1 MAAVHSEMNH
11 GLHDHYEDS
20 DEEVLLSDP
29 SEDGDGGERTE
40 DDYDYSPSREEHFE
54 DAEGEEDFK
63 SVQDDLELR
72 HAEDEARVT
81 ALLAEQR
88 AIAQHAEQEPSAIS
102 SVAFE
107 QMGDAQKHAI
117 RQLNILKYRK
127 SDLNLSVLEGFT
139 EDNLHTRIGAIFQE
153 HVAHFSD
160 NDVNNL
166 AEDLLPVVKQLESGS
181 KAHRSTEATEGASP
195 SVSKLAQEH
204 AEPSGKPE
212 ALGAAANGHSEQSPT
227 FSTAPQ
233 SPDASKPSEEGSKSP
248 INVDALF
255 KQAAVKYGGSAE
267 LQKPAETSKPAE
279 AVKENTSTSGTE
291 DTKAP
296 AGASPRSAMPSLPA
310 RPAARGSAM
319 PSLPARPARTSAG
332 PPASAGPAPSSKGTA
347 MPSLPPRTTKVP
359 TADATPVPAAPA
371 AAEPKQQQPPAAQQ
385 AQTGNTMPWS
395 SAQQGA
401 PNGAQNGGDGL
412 PNRTGAPA
420 GGRAPPSANGGA
432 ISRSGP
438 GAGGNPPGGNQGN
451 IPAEDDNSEAA
462 IMRRKVLGLHVL
474 LLRIALRL
482 GQNPRSSLVQQVVYR
497 LDLAESIRAPTR
509 GPRRNPFET
518 ALAEAERQEAA
529 AGPPAELPFSA
540 TILCVGI
547 TGVGKTATIHSVLG
561 LPPPGMGGFEP
572 QTKQVRVLEGAING
586 IRVRFIDTPGLQA
599 AASAVGYN
607 ARVLSQI
614 RKAHRKYK
622 PDNVLYFDRMDQVR
636 RDQSDIPVLRALTN
650 SLGAAMWFNCILVLT
665 HAAAAPPDN
674 NNGPMTY
681 DVYANQRCH
690 TLQQAIRFAAGDQ
703 RLMNPLAPAE
713 NHPNCRRNAA
723 GEPVLP
729 SGNPWK
735 QQMLLLCLSS
745 KILSDADNLLK
756 ISATNTG
763 PASRL
768 QQMLRGQRLP
778 PIPHLLSVMVQ
789 PKQPRKYPEEERDI
803 MREDEIAAL
812 PTEEERRREMRKRR
826 EFLKMRREE
835 AKADDGVQVAIPAP
849 DPPLPPTFDADV
861 TAHRYRFLEQPG
873 GWLARP
879 FVEPTGLDHDDGI
892 DGLSTERSLVL
903 RRKGQ
908 YLGGIPV
915 FAMAQ
920 MQKDKNQQML
930 NADVEA
936 SVYHNARL
944 VSTGAL
950 DVMTTQRDLIYT
962 ARAETR
968 VKIHPRDKAALGI
981 TIARLVEEGGPP
993 TKGPVAIG
1001 AKVENRIKLHKKAKL
1016 VSTLGRM
1023 TCKTRMGR
1031 ENATA
1036 GQAELKLRLG
1046 DDQRSQVVA
1055 GTSFMNFRNDMAIA
1069 GNLAAQFS
1077 PTSETQVVSRCS
1089 LNSKSAGSVSMRV
1102 TSHDY
1107 PQLGYSLI
1115 VPVASAIINRIRGKD
1130 MY

>member
-1 MAAVHSEMNH
+1 
-11 GLHDHYEDS
+11 
-20 DEEVLLSDP
+20 
-29 SEDGDGGERTE
+29 
-40 DDYDYSPSREEHFE
+40 
-54 DAEGEEDFK
+54 
-63 SVQDDLELR
+63 
-72 HAEDEARVT
+72 
-81 ALLAEQR
+81 
-88 AIAQHAEQEPSAIS
+88 
-102 SVAFE
+102 
-107 QMGDAQKHAI
+107 
-117 RQLNILKYRK
+117 
-127 SDLNLSVLEGFT
+127 
-139 EDNLHTRIGAIFQE
+139 
-153 HVAHFSD
+153 
-160 NDVNNL
+160 
-166 AEDLLPVVKQLESGS
+166 
-181 KAHRSTEATEGASP
+181 
-195 SVSKLAQEH
+195 
-204 AEPSGKPE
+204 
-212 ALGAAANGHSEQSPT
+212 
-227 FSTAPQ
+227 
-233 SPDASKPSEEGSKSP
+233 
-248 INVDALF
+248 
-255 KQAAVKYGGSAE
+255 
-267 LQKPAETSKPAE
+267 
-279 AVKENTSTSGTE
+279 
-291 DTKAP
+291 
-296 AGASPRSAMPSLPA
+296 
-310 RPAARGSAM
+310 
-319 PSLPARPARTSAG
+319 
-332 PPASAGPAPSSKGTA
+332 
-347 MPSLPPRTTKVP
+347 
-359 TADATPVPAAPA
+359 
-371 AAEPKQQQPPAAQQ
+371 
-385 AQTGNTMPWS
+385 
-395 SAQQGA
+395 
-401 PNGAQNGGDGL
+401 
-412 PNRTGAPA
+412 
-420 GGRAPPSANGGA
+420 
-432 ISRSGP
+432 
-438 GAGGNPPGGNQGN
+438 
-451 IPAEDDNSEAA
+451 
-462 IMRRKVLGLHVL
+462 MRRKVLGLHVL

-518 ALAEAERQEAA
+518 ALAEAERQEAES
-529 AGPPAELPFSA
+529 GPPAELPFSA

-561 LPPPGMGGFEP
+561 LPPPAMGSFEP
-572 QTKQVRVLEGAING
+572 ETKQVRVLDGAING

-607 ARVLSQI
+607 ARILAQI

-745 KILSDADNLLK
+745 KILSDADSLLK

-763 PASRL
+763 AWPASRL

-789 PKQPRKYPEEERDI
+789 PKLPRKYPEEERDI

-812 PTEEERRREMRKRR
+812 PTEEERRREI
-826 EFLKMRREE
+826 RREE
-835 AKADDGVQVAIPAP
+835 AKADDGAQVSIPAP

-861 TAHRYRFLEQPG
+861 STHRYRFLEQPG

-892 DGLSTERSLVL
+892 DGLSTERSIVL

-908 YLGGIPV
+908 HVGGIPL

-936 SVYHNARL
+936 SVYHTSRL
-944 VSTGAL
+944 VSTAAL
-950 DVMTTQRDLIYT
+950 DLMTTQRDLIYT

-968 VKIHPRDKAALGI
+968 LKIHPKDKAALGI
-981 TIARLVEEGGPP
+981 TVARL
-993 TKGPVAIG
+993 GPVAVG
-1001 AKVENRIKLHKKAKL
+1001 LKAENRLKLHKKAKL

-1046 DDQRSQVVA
+1046 DDQRSQIVA

-1077 PTSETQVVSRCS
+1077 PTPETQVVSRCS

-1107 PQLGYSLI
+1107 PQLGYSLL
-1115 VPVASAIINRIRGKD
+1115 VPIASALINRLRGKD

>member
-1 MAAVHSEMNH
+1 MAAVHSEVNH

-29 SEDGDGGERTE
+29 SEDGDGGDCTD
-40 DDYDYSPSREEHFE
+40 DDYEYSHDAEEHFE
-54 DAEGEEDFK
+54 DADGDEDFK
-63 SVQDDLELR
+63 SVQDDLEIR
-72 HAEDEARVT
+72 HAEEDARVN

-88 AIAQHAEQEPSAIS
+88 AQE
-102 SVAFE
+102 E
-107 QMGDAQKHAI
+107 HLEDAQKPSAGVGDEQRHAL
-117 RQLNILKYRK
+117 RQLNILKNNK
-127 SDLNLSVLEGFT
+127 PDLDMAVLDGFT

-153 HVAHFSD
+153 RVAHFSD
-160 NDVNNL
+160 NDVANM
-166 AEDLLPVVKQLESGS
+166 AKDLLPLVKSMQSAPG
-181 KAHRSTEATEGASP
+181 ATRSTEGGAATPSKSP
-195 SVSKLAQEH
+195 VAEEHSEPAGQHH
-204 AEPSGKPE
+204 AES
-212 ALGAAANGHSEQSPT
+212 AATNGHAAPSTGPSSAPESP
-227 FSTAPQ
+227 AP
-233 SPDASKPSEEGSKSP
+233 SHPTEEAPKSP
-248 INVDALF
+248 INVEGLF
-255 KQAAVKYGGSAE
+255 RKAAAKFGGSTAKP
-267 LQKPAETSKPAE
+267 QPAETKGNMEAKVAE
-279 AVKENTSTSGTE
+279 AAATQGATE
-291 DTKAP
+291 SKAP
-296 AGASPRSAMPSLPA
+296 NSASTRSAMPSLPA

-319 PSLPARPARTSAG
+319 PSLPARPPRTSAA
-332 PPASAGPAPSSKGTA
+332 PPGSSGGSTGGAG
-347 MPSLPPRTTKVP
+347 PSLPPRTSPAAKAP
-359 TADATPVPAAPA
+359 AAEAEPAPAAP
-371 AAEPKQQQPPAAQQ
+371 EQPPASQ

-395 SAQQGA
+395 GAQQGA
-401 PNGAQNGGDGL
+401 GPGAQNGGSGL
-412 PNRTGAPA
+412 PNGTGAPHNR
-420 GGRAPPSANGGA
+420 GPPAANGG
-432 ISRSGP
+432 ILSRSGP
-438 GAGGNPPGGNQGN
+438 GASPSGGNPPGGNQGN
-451 IPAEDDNSEAA
+451 VPAEDDNSEANV
-462 IMRRKVLGLHVL
+462 MRRKVLGLHVL

-518 ALAEAERQEAA
+518 ALAEAERQEAE

-561 LPPPGMGGFEP
+561 LPPPNLGGFEP
-572 QTKQVRVLEGAING
+572 ETKQVRVLDGAING

-607 ARVLSQI
+607 ARVLGQI

-622 PDNVLYFDRMDQVR
+622 PDNVLYFDRMDKVR

-665 HAAAAPPDN
+665 HANAAPPDN

-690 TLQQAIRFAAGDQ
+690 TLQQSIRFAAGDQ

-729 SGNPWK
+729 SGVPWK

-745 KILSDADNLLK
+745 KILSDADSLLK

-789 PKQPRKYPEEERDI
+789 PKQPRKYPEDERDI

-826 EFLKMRREE
+826 EFLKLRREE
-835 AKADDGVQVAIPAP
+835 AKADDGAQVSIPAP

-861 TAHRYRFLEQPG
+861 SAHRYRFLEQPG

-892 DGLSTERSLVL
+892 DGLSTERSIVL

-908 YLGGIPV
+908 HVGGIPL

-936 SVYHNARL
+936 SVYHTARL
-944 VSTGAL
+944 VSTAAL
-950 DVMTTQRDLIYT
+950 DLMTTQRDLIYT

-968 VKIHPRDKAALGI
+968 LKIHPKDKAALGI
-981 TIARLVEEGGPP
+981 TVARLVEDGGPP
-993 TKGPVAIG
+993 TKGPVALG
-1001 AKVENRIKLHKKAKL
+1001 LKAENRLKLHKKAKL

-1046 DDQRSQVVA
+1046 DDQRSQIVA

-1077 PTSETQVVSRCS
+1077 PTPETQVVSRCN

-1107 PQLGYSLI
+1107 PQLGYSLL
-1115 VPVASAIINRIRGKD
+1115 VPIASAVINRIHGKD
-1130 MY
+1130 VY